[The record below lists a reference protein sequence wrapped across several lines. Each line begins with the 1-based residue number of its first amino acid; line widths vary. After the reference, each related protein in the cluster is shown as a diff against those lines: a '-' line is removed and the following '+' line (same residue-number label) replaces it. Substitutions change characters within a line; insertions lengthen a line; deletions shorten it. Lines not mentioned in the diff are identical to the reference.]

1 MRRRSEDVW
10 VLEVMLRGPCALG
23 SEGRASHA
31 EPRHQASS
39 QDACGAARSIMA
51 LKRRDVV
58 LAAVAVFIA
67 WGYLTHYSPSLRF
80 LPYAFVAGVL
90 ATVTLQAW
98 LMLTTAWAKDLRT
111 GGNAHYGPRHVAF
124 LALDKWRAEK
134 AALTER
140 SAYMM
145 EPLYPA
151 SFVVSDSIDVL
162 LGLILR
168 DFVKSW
174 YGNISKSPTFVNE
187 VDRAVRA
194 ALGEIRDR
202 LLAVDTVEIAVS
214 RMIPLITEHLRAA
227 HEAESVVR
235 GKKLSCNVTESE
247 ELDMAIAAK
256 YKDGRLHPAASL
268 AYSNTKLNQQQHLRS
283 IVARLLPSIMPEN
296 MTTSPAVNV
305 LIKEIVACAVLSP
318 VMQMLADPDTWNQLM
333 EGYGRSLLQERKT
346 VRKLRAELD
355 KHAPPSPKTPKNVQ
369 FPKLAPGD
377 NERKFERFVRAIRQ
391 TNTLAEARRFRSE
404 ISGQLRKDS
413 MIKGQDPLHLR
424 RLETARRILD
434 QKINNLSASGSVR
447 DKKAAAQEKP
457 KHKRTTSRFENAS
470 LRDVLYDA
478 AGLSCFMEYMDQ
490 VGLMRL
496 VQFWIVVDGIR
507 NPLEQD
513 TDEPVELSGSL
524 SAWTDSDRADMAQIN
539 EGYLSQPDLEIS
551 PQARQAVTTFLKS
564 GRAATP
570 EQYHNARRSLLHAQ
584 TAAYD
589 RLQEPYFRRFK
600 RSNLY
605 YKWLA
610 MDEAANFQK
619 SAVSTKMVAQTL
631 DKPSL
636 GASARMVRSQ
646 SSQQNNLNVPDLRR
660 AVASSS
666 DLKTM
671 GKGRDL
677 DPLPRRSLDGGAPAR
692 VPLFDDDY
700 DSDPMANSTAS
711 LDSDFG
717 PSRQPSDNSR
727 AVDALQAAM
736 TDIMGDEPEGSL
748 FAETNTL
755 ASLQDNDSMRG
766 SLELP
771 RALSPGP
778 LAMQGKDRL
787 KPSIASLGLVGEPR
801 TRGVFNDDLFGDEER
816 FLEDE
821 IEEPHRATEEEE
833 IHEAAPGDLGLAEAI
848 DALTADIE
856 RLVTQESIVDSLTSK
871 AELTNNAAEL
881 RILRKS
887 KSSLQREIHRKELQR
902 QQYIVQESD
911 NSLYGRATVFI
922 QSIMVGTEA
931 DGKEFAMYVIE
942 VRRRAGDQMPAA
954 AWVVS
959 RRYSEFHDLNK
970 RLRSKFPQVRNLEFP
985 RRQMM
990 LKLQK
995 DFLQKRRIG
1004 LEKYLRDLLLIPA
1017 VCRSREFR
1025 AFLSQAAISATD
1037 PSANQQA
1044 SNDFVSRIYS
1054 SVADGME
1061 EFLGNIPVLDQLSM
1075 AGQTLISAATTQL
1088 ASSNGAP
1095 APLAPGAILGVEPN
1109 SDAEAEAELLAFENK
1124 ELEPFVKP
1132 ICDIFLETFELNQQN
1147 NWLRGRAVV
1156 VVLHQLLGGTIER
1169 KIRDSFNSVM
1179 SDDNIAKYIDAL
1191 KDSMWPNG
1199 KMKQS
1204 VERTPQ
1210 DRAKS
1215 RKEAGVVLST
1225 LVPELAASVVGR
1237 SNAQMAATK
1246 LEATVNNPR
1255 LNTHLAFTLLDEM
1268 IQVLFPDVGIR

>member
-1 MRRRSEDVW
+1 
-10 VLEVMLRGPCALG
+10 
-23 SEGRASHA
+23 
-31 EPRHQASS
+31 
-39 QDACGAARSIMA
+39 MA

-58 LAAVAVFIA
+58 LATVAVFIA
-67 WGYLTHYSPSLRF
+67 WGYLTHYSPALRF

-90 ATVTLQAW
+90 ATLALQAW
-98 LMLTTAWAKDLRT
+98 LMLTTAWDQDLRN
-111 GGNAHYGPRHVAF
+111 GGNVDYGPRHVAF
-124 LALDKWRAEK
+124 LAPDKWKAER
-134 AALTER
+134 AALTKR
-140 SAYMM
+140 SEYMM

-151 SFVVSDSIDVL
+151 SFVISDSMDVL

-202 LLAVDTVEIAVS
+202 LLAVDMVEVVVS
-214 RMIPLITEHLRAA
+214 RMIPMITDHLRAA
-227 HEAESVVR
+227 YEAECVVR
-235 GKKLSCNVTESE
+235 GKKLSRNVTESE

-256 YKDGRLHPAASL
+256 YKEGRLHPAASL
-268 AYSNTKLNQQQHLRS
+268 AYSNTKLVQQQHLRS
-283 IVARLLPSIMPEN
+283 IVARLLPTIMPRN
-296 MTTSPAVNV
+296 TTTSPAVNV

-346 VRKLRAELD
+346 VKKLRAELD
-355 KHAPPSPKTPKNVQ
+355 KHAPPSPKTPRNVQ
-369 FPKLAPGD
+369 FPKLAPSD
-377 NERKFERFVRAIRQ
+377 NERKFERFIRAIRQ

-413 MIKGQDPLHLR
+413 MVEGQDPVHLR
-424 RLETARRILD
+424 RLETARGILD
-434 QKINNLSASGSVR
+434 QKINNLSAGGSVQG
-447 DKKAAAQEKP
+447 KVAVQEKP
-457 KHKRTTSRFENAS
+457 KHRRTTSRFENAS

-490 VGLMRL
+490 IGLMRL

-524 SAWTDSDRADMAQIN
+524 GAWTDSDRADMAQIN
-539 EGYLSQPDLEIS
+539 EGYLSKPELNILPE
-551 PQARQAVTTFLKS
+551 ARQAVATFLKA

-570 EQYHNARRSLLHAQ
+570 EQYHNARRTLLHAQ
-584 TAAYD
+584 TAVYD
-589 RLQEPYFRRFK
+589 QLQEPHFRRFK

-610 MDEAANFQK
+610 MDEAANAQK
-619 SAVSTKMVAQTL
+619 SAISTKMVAQTL
-631 DKPSL
+631 DSPV
-636 GASARMVRSQ
+636 AVAPARMARSQ
-646 SSQQNNLNVPDLRR
+646 SSQKNGLDVPDLRR

-671 GKGRDL
+671 GRIKDL
-677 DPLPRRSLDGGAPAR
+677 EPPLRRSLDSSAPVRA
-692 VPLFDDDY
+692 PLFDDDY
-700 DSDPMANSTAS
+700 DSDPMANSIAS
-711 LDSDFG
+711 LDSEHAI
-717 PSRQPSDNSR
+717 SRQPSDNSK

-736 TDIMGDEPEGSL
+736 DDIMGAEPEGSL
-748 FAETNTL
+748 FSDSVLITP
-755 ASLQDNDSMRG
+755 QDNDLMRG
-766 SLELP
+766 SMELP
-771 RALSPGP
+771 RAISPGP
-778 LAMQGKDRL
+778 LLIQGKDRP

-801 TRGVFNDDLFGDEER
+801 TRGVFDDDLFGDEQK

-821 IEEPHRATEEEE
+821 IDEPQSEQRGTDEEE

-848 DALTADIE
+848 DTLTSDIE

-922 QSIMVGTEA
+922 QSIMVGTEP

-942 VRRRAGDQMPAA
+942 VRRRAGDQMAAA

-995 DFLQKRRIG
+995 DFLQKRRVG

-1037 PSANQQA
+1037 PSSSQPT

-1061 EFLGNIPVLDQLSM
+1061 EFLGNIPVLDQLSV
-1075 AGQTLISAATTQL
+1075 AGQNLISAATTQL
-1088 ASSNGAP
+1088 TANANGTHN
-1095 APLAPGAILGVEPN
+1095 APLAPDAILGIEPN
-1109 SDAEAEAELLAFENK
+1109 TDAEAEAELLAFENK

-1132 ICDIFLETFELNQQN
+1132 ICDIFLETFELNREN

-1169 KIRDSFNSVM
+1169 KVRESFNSVVTEE
-1179 SDDNIAKYIDAL
+1179 NIAKYIDTL

-1199 KMKQS
+1199 RMKQG
-1204 VERTPQ
+1204 VERTVQ

-1215 RKEAGVVLST
+1215 RKEAGTVLST

-1237 SNAQMAATK
+1237 GNAQLAAKK
-1246 LEATVNNPR
+1246 LEATVNNQR
-1255 LNTHLAFTLLDEM
+1255 LK
-1268 IQVLFPDVGIR
+1268 